1 MTLVGLG
8 LFIFTAPSL
17 GDPFRLFG
25 VPQWNVLIPRGEIL
39 IILCGLG
46 VATS

>member
-1 MTLVGLG
+1 MALVGLG

-17 GDPFRLFG
+17 WDHFRLFC
-25 VPQWNVLIPRGEIL
+25 VPQGNVLIPLGEIL